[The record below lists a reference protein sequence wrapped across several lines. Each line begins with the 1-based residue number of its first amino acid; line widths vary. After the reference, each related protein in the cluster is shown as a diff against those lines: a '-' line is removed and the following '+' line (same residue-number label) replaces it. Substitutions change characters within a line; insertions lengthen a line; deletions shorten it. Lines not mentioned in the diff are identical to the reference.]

1 MPTNDKWAPRVGG
14 IRDPRDTKKK
24 NGMFHNWPRFLYFGG
39 AAQGPKLNQDGSKKP
54 SNIGAPSGGNAVGP
68 ISDRGKGR

>member
-14 IRDPRDTKKK
+14 IRDPRDSKKK
-24 NGMFHNWPRFLYFGG
+24 NGMFHNPPRYLYFGG
-39 AAQGPKLNQDGSKKP
+39 APGGVKLNQDGTKRP
-54 SNIGAPSGGNAVGP
+54 PAIGKQASNAVGP

>member
-1 MPTNDKWAPRVGG
+1 MPTNDKWAPKVSG

-24 NGMFHNWPRFLYFGG
+24 NGMFHNFPRYLYFGG
-39 AAQGPKLNQDGSKKP
+39 APQGLNGSQDGTKATGTVGKQQT
-54 SNIGAPSGGNAVGP
+54 NALGP